1 MVDDVELARM
11 RELYSELI
19 LRPGY
24 DHDIG
29 TEGPWFDFLHTRHL
43 PQCRALIVS
52 KQVPH
57 VVRDGAI
64 SLFAEIGMLV
74 ADDVLMSAP
83 VPIDEVGDRRWRLRR
98 ELGKLVDR
106 MDLED
111 LQRAVW
117 HAHALVGPGER
128 T

>member
-1 MVDDVELARM
+1 MVDDVELQRV

-19 LRPGY
+19 LRPGATY
-24 DHDIG
+24 DIG
-29 TEGPWFDFLHTRHL
+29 TEGPWFNFLHTRHL
-43 PQCRALIVS
+43 QQCRAIIVS
-52 KQVPH
+52 KQVPQ
-57 VVRDGAI
+57 VVRGGAL

-74 ADDVLMSAP
+74 ADDVLMGAP
-83 VPIDEVGDRRWRLRR
+83 VPIDEVGDRRWQLRR
-98 ELGKLVDR
+98 ELEMLVDR

-111 LQRAVW
+111 LQRSVW